1 MRIIIFFILIISP
14 FSTFSNEEDILS
26 LENLYIE
33 KRCITCHVIGRGKFV
48 GPDLYNVF
56 NKYSDKEILQWIKNP
71 QEIYKKY
78 NKMPI
83 NEGYP
88 PMPYMNVNSKD
99 AGRLLEYI
107 KRTKSLVKKNSKVSI
122 GGSIRN
128 FSTDKLLDNQEVELE
143 LLMADKIITKK
154 IEVTKNGKFKFDKL
168 KGNIAYRIKI
178 FYDGIEYSTD
188 KFYFLPRELEK
199 KVDLIVYDSSQDIQN
214 ISINSSH
221 LIISYDEKANMI
233 VAAEIINVE
242 NKSRNIFIGT
252 NPFGEKIRKINS
264 YGVFPDIVNLGF
276 PHRSQESFIV
286 SDLSVIDTLP
296 MPPGNRRLV
305 LTYQKELDFFT
316 TKLSRIFLN
325 DVKKL
330 TIIFPESKLSMSI
343 EGLSF
348 TKMESNLDEFAKDEY
363 VTYSL
368 TGIKEGD
375 KLNLTFKKY
384 DVFRDP
390 KIIISIV
397 FIFFMMGIFW
407 YRKFTKSG

>member
-122 GGSIRN
+122 AGSIRN

-264 YGVFPDIVNLGF
+264 YAVFPDIVNLGF

-325 DVKKL
+325 DVKNL

>member
-122 GGSIRN
+122 AGSIRN

-325 DVKKL
+325 DVKNL